1 MHITQVTLTLPGGIR
16 LELLSLYRPL
26 HKAPTLPPTP
36 PSVEIE
42 TTGVEQ
48 DSVEPIGPMTLRQ
61 DRILNDNVI
70 QLPLRRVG

>member
-1 MHITQVTLTLPGGIR
+1 
-16 LELLSLYRPL
+16 
-26 HKAPTLPPTP
+26 
-36 PSVEIE
+36 VEIE

-48 DSVEPIGPMTLRQ
+48 DSAEPIGPMTLRQ